1 MSGPAVNN
9 LKGAILLTITAVIF
23 TGEVTVVR
31 LLGDAASDGQ
41 VVFARAF
48 VQLLIV
54 SIWIAI
60 TNPGLVRTSRP
71 GLHLVRGITSLICWF
86 FYYKSFQL
94 LDLALATTLTFTTS
108 LLVVALAAPLLKE
121 HVSLRRWLF
130 TGLGFIGVALASNVL
145 NLSADSFDLSIGYGL
160 LAATAAAALVFQNR
174 VLSQT
179 EHTATIML
187 YIGLIT
193 TLGALPGFIM
203 DWKDIDFQTIGLLTL
218 AGSLGTIGM
227 ILTVEA
233 YRVAEVSA
241 MAPFPYL
248 RIVFAIAVGLFLFGE
263 APTWQTLAGAGLIIF
278 CALAV
283 QRAEPK
289 RRGLSS
295 PYR

>member
-1 MSGPAVNN
+1 
-9 LKGAILLTITAVIF
+9 
-23 TGEVTVVR
+23 
-31 LLGDAASDGQ
+31 
-41 VVFARAF
+41 
-48 VQLLIV
+48 
-54 SIWIAI
+54 
-60 TNPGLVRTSRP
+60 
-71 GLHLVRGITSLICWF
+71 
-86 FYYKSFQL
+86 
-94 LDLALATTLTFTTS
+94 
-108 LLVVALAAPLLKE
+108 
-121 HVSLRRWLF
+121 RRWLF

-263 APTWQTLAGAGLIIF
+263 APTWQTLAGAGLIVF

>member
-1 MSGPAVNN
+1 MAEGSINN
-9 LKGAILLTITAVIF
+9 VKGAMLLTIAAVIF
-23 TGEVTVVR
+23 TGEVIAVR
-31 LLGDAASDGQ
+31 YLGTSASDGQ
-41 VVFARAF
+41 IVFARAF
-48 VQLLIV
+48 VQLAIV
-54 SIWIAI
+54 AIWIFVR
-60 TNPGLVRTSRP
+60 NPTLIRTSRP
-71 GLHLVRGITSLICWF
+71 GLHFIRGITSLVCWF

-108 LLVVALAAPLLKE
+108 LIVVALAAPLLKE
-121 HVSLRRWLF
+121 TVSARRWGF
-130 TGLGFIGVALASNVL
+130 TALGFVGVAIASNVTG
-145 NLSADSFDLSIGYGL
+145 LSKSNFDFSILFGL
-160 LAATAAAALVFQNR
+160 LAAVAAAALVFQNR
-174 VLSQT
+174 ILART

-193 TLGALPGFIM
+193 TIGASP
-203 DWKDIDFQTIGLLTL
+203 GLLL
-218 AGSLGTIGM
+218 DWQPLEGHAMLLLIIAGSLGTIGM

-248 RIVFAIAVGLFLFGE
+248 RIVFAILSGFVIFGE
-263 APTWQTLAGAGLIIF
+263 SPTWQTLAGSALIIL

-283 QRAEPK
+283 QRVEPK